1 MIQRLPGLV
10 DPHVHLRVPGEEH
23 KETIA
28 TGTAAALAGG
38 ITTVLAMPNTRPP
51 VTDAATLARVRQ
63 RIAQEALCDVGQF
76 LGGTGENAATVARSA
91 SAAAGLK
98 LYVNETYGPLRI
110 ERLPALVAHFR
121 RWPPHK
127 PIAVHAEGVT
137 LAAVI
142 ALSWL
147 HERRVH
153 VCHVSRAAEIRL
165 IRAAKERGA
174 PITCEVTPH
183 HLFLTA
189 ADAQRLGPFGHVRPP
204 LGTAQDRDAL
214 WEHLDVVDC
223 IATDHAPHTVEE
235 KQGAHPPPGMP
246 GLETMLPLMLT
257 AVHEGRLSL
266 ERLVEL
272 THTNP
277 TRIFGLR
284 GQPDTFVEVEL
295 GATWVLPEHGYQTRV
310 DWSPFAGMTVRGRVM
325 RTVLRGTVAY
335 EGGEIRVKPGFGTAL
350 FGTTGKGGPGEP

>member
-1 MIQRLPGLV
+1 MIQRLPGLI

-23 KETIA
+23 KETLT

-51 VTDAATLARVRQ
+51 VTDAATLAQVQR

-76 LGGTGENAATVARSA
+76 LGGTAENAATVARSA
-91 SAAAGLK
+91 AAAAGLK

-121 RWPPHK
+121 RWPPGK

-165 IRAAKERGA
+165 IRRAKARGA
-174 PITCEVTPH
+174 RVTCEVTPH

-189 ADAQRLGPFGHVRPP
+189 EDVQRLGPFGHVRPP
-204 LGTAQDRDAL
+204 LGTVEDRDAL
-214 WEHLDVVDC
+214 WENLDVVDC

-235 KQGAHPPPGMP
+235 KRGDRPPPGMP

-257 AVHEGRLSL
+257 AVHEGRLTL

-272 THTNP
+272 TSTNP
-277 TRIFGLR
+277 ARIFGLPS
-284 GQPDTFVEVEL
+284 QPDTFVEVEL
-295 GATWVLPEHGYQTRV
+295 GPAWVLPEHGYRTRA
-310 DWSPFAGMTVRGRVM
+310 DWSPFAGMTVRGRVI
-325 RTVLRGTVAY
+325 RTVLRGSVAY
-335 EGGEIRVKPGFGTAL
+335 AEGGIRVSPGFGNAL
-350 FGTTGKGGPGEP
+350 FVTA